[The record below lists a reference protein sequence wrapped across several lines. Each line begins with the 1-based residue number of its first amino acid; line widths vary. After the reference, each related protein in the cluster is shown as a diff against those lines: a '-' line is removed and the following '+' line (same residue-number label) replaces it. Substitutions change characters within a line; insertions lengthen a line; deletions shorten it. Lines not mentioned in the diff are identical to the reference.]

1 MAGGGPL
8 YHLVSEAEWAPS
20 RGSAGRPYFP
30 ATYDQVSAP
39 PPSAAPPRA
48 QRLAAGRDAPP
59 PSGVELGV
67 RTPYIKPSGRGGRT
81 LHFSP

>member
-30 ATYDQVSAP
+30 ATYDQVSARSARRS
-39 PPSAAPPRA
+39 PSTRPAPTA
-48 QRLAAGRDAPP
+48 L
-59 PSGVELGV
+59 
-67 RTPYIKPSGRGGRT
+67 
-81 LHFSP
+81 

>member
-39 PPSAAPPRA
+39 PPIPPPTALAPLRSDPEPRA
-48 QRLAAGRDAPP
+48 GEDGRR
-59 PSGVELGV
+59 S
-67 RTPYIKPSGRGGRT
+67 
-81 LHFSP
+81 

>member
-39 PPSAAPPRA
+39 PQPPWLPCAPTPSRGQGRMGGGPDG
-48 QRLAAGRDAPP
+48 LAGRPAR
-59 PSGVELGV
+59 
-67 RTPYIKPSGRGGRT
+67 RTASLT
-81 LHFSP
+81 

>member
-39 PPSAAPPRA
+39 PPTALAPLRSDPEPRA
-48 QRLAAGRDAPP
+48 GEDGRR
-59 PSGVELGV
+59 S
-67 RTPYIKPSGRGGRT
+67 
-81 LHFSP
+81 